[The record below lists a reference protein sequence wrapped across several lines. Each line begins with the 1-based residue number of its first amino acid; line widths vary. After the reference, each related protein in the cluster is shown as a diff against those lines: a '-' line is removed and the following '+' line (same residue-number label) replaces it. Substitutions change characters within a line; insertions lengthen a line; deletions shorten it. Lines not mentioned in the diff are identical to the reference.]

1 MLAKMCGWNEPERV
15 QSQQVSIQVDA
26 KLLEELRKGHEQL
39 VARQKS
45 MLLASVVADTPG
57 GEPRQFPRTLDR
69 QGKNGSCRKALLM
82 QSDQF

>member
-39 VARQKS
+39 VARQKKH
-45 MLLASVVADTPG
+45 A
-57 GEPRQFPRTLDR
+57 F
-69 QGKNGSCRKALLM
+69 GKRSGRHSRRGAPPVPPHLR
-82 QSDQF
+82 